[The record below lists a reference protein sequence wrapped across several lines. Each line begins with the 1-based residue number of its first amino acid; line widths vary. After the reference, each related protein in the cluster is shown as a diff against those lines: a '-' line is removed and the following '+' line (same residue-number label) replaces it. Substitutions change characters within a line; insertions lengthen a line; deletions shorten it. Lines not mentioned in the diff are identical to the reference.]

1 MHSSFVTSARTYQV
15 GSRRT
20 DFRGILYWR
29 ILLKFVEIY
38 STVVKIGQKYGALCI
53 KNCVRVVLFTA
64 MYMYSS
70 STTKKKADCCIFLAT
85 MIIPFL
91 GNNGYTFPWQQ
102 WSYLSL
108 ATIVIPTQQNCLA
121 LQAFHTL
128 LLILHLI

>member
-1 MHSSFVTSARTYQV
+1 MHSSFVTSARAYQV

-20 DFRGILYWR
+20 DFRGILYCR

-53 KNCVRVVLFTA
+53 KNCVRVLLFTA

-70 STTKKKADCCIFLAT
+70 TTTKKKGRLLY
-85 MIIPFL
+85 FL

-108 ATIVIPTQQNCLA
+108 ATMVIPTQQKCLA

-128 LLILHLI
+128 LSILYLI